1 MATSLKTAM
10 TTEEAAKYLGID
22 ESMVRRYCRQE
33 KISAIK
39 VGRDWLIEKAALDS
53 FEPQPRG
60 RAPKDD

>member
-1 MATSLKTAM
+1 M